1 MKNIGT
7 HCNTTKVL
15 NKFHLKAKKS
25 LGQNFLVDL
34 NIIENIV
41 CLLPDDQEICVI
53 EIGPGI
59 GSLTEF
65 LARKVKRVIAYEI
78 DQRMVETLNYT
89 LAEYDNVEIRHQD
102 FLNVDL
108 DECVQSIQ
116 EPRVIVVSNL
126 PYYITS
132 QLLLKIIC
140 CKEIEM
146 FVGMMQKEVALK
158 LCHHT
163 HFPLSIMM
171 HVFSDVR
178 YEFSVSNQ
186 VFIPKP
192 NVDSAV
198 ISFKTKKDVEMDLKG
213 FYLFLQDCFRQKR
226 KTIYNNLIQKYSSI
240 DVILQKCDID
250 SKLRPEQ
257 IEIEKYIQMYKLI
270 SSTFIL

>member
-108 DECVQSIQ
+108 EECVQSIQ
-116 EPRVIVVSNL
+116 EPRVMVVSNL

-132 QLLLKIIC
+132 QLL
-140 CKEIEM
+140 
-146 FVGMMQKEVALK
+146 Q
-158 LCHHT
+158 
-163 HFPLSIMM
+163 LS
-171 HVFSDVR
+171 FS
-178 YEFSVSNQ
+178 
-186 VFIPKP
+186 
-192 NVDSAV
+192 
-198 ISFKTKKDVEMDLKG
+198 
-213 FYLFLQDCFRQKR
+213 
-226 KTIYNNLIQKYSSI
+226 
-240 DVILQKCDID
+240 
-250 SKLRPEQ
+250 
-257 IEIEKYIQMYKLI
+257 
-270 SSTFIL
+270 